1 MLHPYDRAYFR
12 PKYHIS
18 DITMAEKVK
27 DYYRKVVFHAEG
39 YGGSVHHSQSLLQD
53 LEVRKLSQ
61 EARGRVQD
69 GIRIINAVDL
79 CRLEYYL
86 RVDLDG
92 SQRRGRI
99 RGKIGVPRSGGE
111 FASMPI

>member
-39 YGGSVHHSQSLLQD
+39 YGGSVHHSQSLLED

-61 EARGRVQD
+61 DSAW
-69 GIRIINAVDL
+69 ISMALSAAAVSV
-79 CRLEYYL
+79 E
-86 RVDLDG
+86 
-92 SQRRGRI
+92 
-99 RGKIGVPRSGGE
+99 K
-111 FASMPI
+111 